1 MAATVVIERWT
12 GSGAGTGADLAASSN
27 TTRLKQADNGTA
39 DTNNPV
45 PAVTT
50 SYSYWANT
58 RLHCTVVPANLIN
71 NLKWYSD
78 GVSAGTGLTV
88 NAAKAS
94 TGANAGYRQAT
105 SAVAL
110 NNTNHTGLDVASPT
124 DASTYTSGSPLS
136 LTGSTSTAIVFGDFV
151 VFQLAVTASASP
163 GAMSA
168 RTYTWQ
174 WDET

>member
-1 MAATVVIERWT
+1 MAATVLIERFT
-12 GSGAGTGADLAASSN
+12 GSGAGTGADITGAS
-27 TTRLKQADNGTA
+27 TRMKQADNGTA

-50 SYSYWANT
+50 SYSFWVST
-58 RLHCTVVPANLIN
+58 RLHCTVAPSNLIN

-105 SAVAL
+105 TIGLAL

-136 LTGSTSTAIVFGDFV
+136 ITGSTSTAIVFGDFV
-151 VFQLAVTASASP
+151 VYQLAATSNAAP

-174 WDET
+174 YDET

>member
-1 MAATVVIERWT
+1 MAATVLIERWT
-12 GSGAGTGADLAASSN
+12 GSGAGTGADITGG
-27 TTRLKQADNGTA
+27 TTRMKQADNGTA

-50 SYSYWANT
+50 SWSFWVST
-58 RLHCTVVPANLIN
+58 RLHITVAPSNLVN

-94 TGANAGYRQAT
+94 TGTNSGYRYAT
-105 SAVAL
+105 TAGAVAL

-136 LTGSTSTAIVFGDFV
+136 LTGSSATTGMIGDFLIY
-151 VFQLAVTASASP
+151 QLAVTSSASP

-168 RTYTWQ
+168 RTYTWSY
-174 WDET
+174 DET